1 MPHYAGLKPG
11 KAITIGIYT
20 CSPALDK
27 FRNGASSRF
36 DLDYPMTLL
45 LKARAT
51 NALEKK

>member
-20 CSPALDK
+20 YSPALDK

-36 DLDYPMTLL
+36 DLD
-45 LKARAT
+45 
-51 NALEKK
+51 